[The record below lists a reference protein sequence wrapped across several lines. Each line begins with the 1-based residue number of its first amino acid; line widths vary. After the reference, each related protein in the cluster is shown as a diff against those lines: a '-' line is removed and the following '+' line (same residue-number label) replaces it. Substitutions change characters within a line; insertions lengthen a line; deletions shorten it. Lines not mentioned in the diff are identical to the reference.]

1 MRYIN
6 KNDLLV
12 VVRNSG
18 MIMIGIGL
26 LCLIPILI
34 DLISLEFNLWG
45 YLIPGLI
52 SIAVGFSCIKLLDN
66 YSDRKIRLKHGMIIS
81 AVAWLWAGL
90 ICGLAM
96 YLITQH
102 TFIDAFFESMSALTG
117 SGVTLYTNV
126 EVLPNSVLFFRALQQ
141 WIGGLGIIVMIV
153 GLLTRPGVAS
163 RKLYESEA
171 REEKLKPSIKTTLK
185 HTINIYVIYTIFGI
199 VLYLIA
205 GMPLFDSICH
215 TFSIISTGGMSIKNA
230 NIGYYHNDFIYFVT
244 IILMILGATSF
255 LVHYKIIKSRGK
267 SLIRDM
273 QFKVMISVIAIVSVM
288 LYFVSKI
295 VPIELVFTIVSAIT
309 TTGASVQGPAVMSGW
324 PSFVLICLMAL
335 MMVGGSS
342 GSTVGAIKLSR
353 VIIYFKG
360 IYKHIREIMSPEG
373 RVIPIK
379 ISKTKVSEKAVSDSG
394 NFITLYL
401 IFIMFTWSLFCLYG
415 YDPFKSLFDTM
426 SLQGNVGLGLG
437 IVSPS
442 NPTPL
447 KIVSILNMWT
457 GRLEIYPVLITL
469 RAFFEIF
476 KR

>member
-1 MRYIN
+1 
-6 KNDLLV
+6 
-12 VVRNSG
+12 
-18 MIMIGIGL
+18 
-26 LCLIPILI
+26 
-34 DLISLEFNLWG
+34 
-45 YLIPGLI
+45 
-52 SIAVGFSCIKLLDN
+52 
-66 YSDRKIRLKHGMIIS
+66 
-81 AVAWLWAGL
+81 
-90 ICGLAM
+90 
-96 YLITQH
+96 
-102 TFIDAFFESMSALTG
+102 
-117 SGVTLYTNV
+117 
-126 EVLPNSVLFFRALQQ
+126 
-141 WIGGLGIIVMIV
+141 
-153 GLLTRPGVAS
+153 
-163 RKLYESEA
+163 
-171 REEKLKPSIKTTLK
+171 
-185 HTINIYVIYTIFGI
+185 
-199 VLYLIA
+199 
-205 GMPLFDSICH
+205 
-215 TFSIISTGGMSIKNA
+215 
-230 NIGYYHNDFIYFVT
+230 
-244 IILMILGATSF
+244 
-255 LVHYKIIKSRGK
+255 
-267 SLIRDM
+267 
-273 QFKVMISVIAIVSVM
+273 MISVIAIVSVM

>member
-26 LCLIPILI
+26 LCMIPILI
-34 DLISLEFNLWG
+34 DLVSLEFNLWG

-52 SIAVGFSCIKLLDN
+52 SIAVGFLCIKLLDS

-153 GLLTRPGVAS
+153 GLLTRPGTAS
-163 RKLYESEA
+163 AKLYQSEA

-185 HTINIYVIYTIFGI
+185 HTIQIYIIYTIFGI
-199 VLYLIA
+199 ALYLLA
-205 GMPLFDSICH
+205 GMPLFDSVCH

-230 NIGYYHNDFIYFVT
+230 NIGYYQNDLIYFVT

-267 SLIRDM
+267 SLISDL

-309 TTGASVQGPAVMSGW
+309 TTGASVQGPTVMGNW
-324 PSFVLICLMAL
+324 PPFVLICLMAL

-353 VIIYFKG
+353 IIIFFKG

>member
-26 LCLIPILI
+26 LCMIPILI
-34 DLISLEFNLWG
+34 DLVSLEFNLWG

-52 SIAVGFSCIKLLDN
+52 SIAVGFLCIKLLDS

-185 HTINIYVIYTIFGI
+185 HTIKIYVIYTIFGI

-379 ISKTKVSEKAVSDSG
+379 ISKTKVSEKAVADSG